1 MLAKFLVFFLIW
13 LPNESA
19 SCKQRD
25 FDTLI
30 LVVCIF
36 IKKINTIKCHQWRI
50 RARPWAKEE
59 GGKGGGG
66 EVIWF
71 FFPCR
76 LFFLLC
82 FNFAFFYPNKGRT
95 PGSCVLKSSAIEGRS
110 ILSIDILYRH
120 LSHYSID
127 IPINTRL
134 ILYQHYQSVDSRPS
148 VHESIEKLIDSVPKC
163 RWSDDRV
170 SMEGRWTF
178 FCGCFKL

>member
-59 GGKGGGG
+59 GGGGGG
-66 EVIWF
+66 QLF
-71 FFPCR
+71 GFSFPAG
-76 LFFLLC
+76 FSSF
-82 FNFAFFYPNKGRT
+82 
-95 PGSCVLKSSAIEGRS
+95 CVLISSFFTQIREE
-110 ILSIDILYRH
+110 H
-120 LSHYSID
+120 LDHVY
-127 IPINTRL
+127 
-134 ILYQHYQSVDSRPS
+134 
-148 VHESIEKLIDSVPKC
+148 
-163 RWSDDRV
+163 
-170 SMEGRWTF
+170 
-178 FCGCFKL
+178 

>member
-59 GGKGGGG
+59 GGGGGQLFG
-66 EVIWF
+66 F
-71 FFPCR
+71 SFPAG
-76 LFFLLC
+76 FSSF
-82 FNFAFFYPNKGRT
+82 
-95 PGSCVLKSSAIEGRS
+95 CVLISSFFTQIREE
-110 ILSIDILYRH
+110 H
-120 LSHYSID
+120 LDHVY
-127 IPINTRL
+127 
-134 ILYQHYQSVDSRPS
+134 
-148 VHESIEKLIDSVPKC
+148 
-163 RWSDDRV
+163 
-170 SMEGRWTF
+170 
-178 FCGCFKL
+178 